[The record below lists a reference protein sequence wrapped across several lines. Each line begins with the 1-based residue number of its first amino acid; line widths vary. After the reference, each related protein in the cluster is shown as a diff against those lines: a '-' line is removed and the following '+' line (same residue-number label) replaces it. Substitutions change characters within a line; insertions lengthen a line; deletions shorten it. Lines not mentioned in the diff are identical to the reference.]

1 MEQRVRGAV
10 TKLQK
15 TKWTMPVDV
24 KVDFLKP
31 TIETVSESLRGAWV
45 QLPPPVQQAAPY
57 VGVAMGSGIVVYAV
71 QQRRLNQ
78 QRERSAELQLQVTA
92 LHKERHELL
101 RRVNTLK
108 ANRAPRTEMEA
119 RLANAVAEATNAAA
133 AAADAAARAATACII
148 QRP

>member
-1 MEQRVRGAV
+1 M
-10 TKLQK
+10 
-15 TKWTMPVDV
+15 
-24 KVDFLKP
+24 DFLKP

-108 ANRAPRTEMEA
+108 VKQQHTSCIACASMPFRCCLSAH
-119 RLANAVAEATNAAA
+119 AAA
-133 AAADAAARAATACII
+133 AHIAVMLLV
-148 QRP
+148 PV